1 MGAQFCKTRNKKAR
15 SIITSFEIVGDAPD
29 VNPDDVIE
37 VADEVSRY
45 DIVAFDRP
53 EAGRLVLRVVRP
65 KSYATFSG
73 TLYQIDRGEEK
84 GTLQLRQLRMQF
96 WPWTESA

>member
-1 MGAQFCKTRNKKAR
+1 M
-15 SIITSFEIVGDAPD
+15 TSFEIIGDTPD
-29 VNPDDVIE
+29 VKADDVIE

-65 KSYATFSG
+65 KNFATFNG
-73 TLYQIDRGEEK
+73 TLYQIDRGGEE
-84 GTLQLRQLRMQF
+84 GTFQLRQLRMQF